1 MVRFPTA
8 RLIFTDTDSLYY
20 FVETEDLEKTL
31 YEDPQRDNWLDYSD
45 YPEGHP
51 YRNQKNRMVIG
62 MFKCE
67 TRGTS
72 ILEIVGLRPKMYSYI
87 FKDENPTKPLKEKIR
102 IKGISR
108 AAAKTLHHQMYCE
121 QLGEAKENYLTNRRI
136 GSNLHQIYSISVCSA
151 LNCLIILFLYIIIY
165 LHFSLYIFFALLYI
179 YIFYYERL
187 INEPFARS
195 STCAFSSMMESP
207 RLLLFTNK

>member
-1 MVRFPTA
+1 MDRFPTA

-20 FVETEDLEKTL
+20 FVEIEDLEKSL
-31 YEDPQRDNWLDYSD
+31 YEDPERDNLLDYSD

-51 YRNQKNRMVIG
+51 YRNQKNKMVIG

-67 TRGTS
+67 TRGAS
-72 ILEIVGLRPKMYSYI
+72 IREIVGLRPKMYSYV

-108 AAAKTLHHQMYCE
+108 AAAKTLRHQMYCE

-136 GSNLHQIYSISVCSA
+136 GSKLHEIYSISV
-151 LNCLIILFLYIIIY
+151 Y
-165 LHFSLYIFFALLYI
+165 
-179 YIFYYERL
+179 
-187 INEPFARS
+187 
-195 STCAFSSMMESP
+195 T
-207 RLLLFTNK
+207 